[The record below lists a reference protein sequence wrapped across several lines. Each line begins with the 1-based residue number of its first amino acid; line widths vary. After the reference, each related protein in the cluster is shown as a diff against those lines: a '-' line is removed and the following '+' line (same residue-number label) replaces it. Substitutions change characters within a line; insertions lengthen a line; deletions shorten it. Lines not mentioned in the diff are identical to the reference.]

1 MMLMLRRKHRITVRS
16 NTNTKIKNQKSKIR
30 KAVPISGR
38 LFRFFFRTSTLKKS
52 VLKKVVPISL
62 SIFSGLL
69 LFVAWPVSPLTFL
82 IFFGFVP
89 LLFIAEQVEK
99 KSSFFWYTFLSLLIW
114 NASTTWWIWNST
126 DIGSVAAI
134 IANSLLMCIPWVGF
148 FAVKKRSGKLVGYF
162 ALVSFWM
169 LFEYIHL
176 NWQLSWPWLTLGNV
190 FATHPEWIQWYEYTG
205 VSGGS
210 FWVLI
215 SNILVFDIIQSIR
228 MKDALSKMLLK
239 FLALMLLPLL
249 FSFFNL
255 FYLIKHTFNS
265 VAQSNVV
272 IVQPNIDPFQKF
284 EASNAAQQI
293 ATLINLSEK
302 QIDTFTKLVIWPETA
317 LSVVEWQNNIRNN
330 LYYQPVFDFVNR
342 HPEISLVSGIETLK
356 SYNRADESPTAS
368 KREDGV
374 YVDAFNAAIMI
385 KANQPLQFY
394 NKSKLVPGVES
405 LPTFL
410 KFMGPIFEKF
420 GGSSGGYGKSDSS
433 SVFHAE
439 NSPYFAAPIIC
450 YESIYGEY
458 VASYVAKG
466 ANILTILT
474 NDGWWGNTPG
484 HKQHLAYAR
493 LRAIENRRWVARS
506 ANTGISAVIDDKG
519 NILQTKPWDQAA
531 SFKYPIPYSEELTFY
546 TKYGDW
552 LYKAVSFLAILL
564 LGWNLFLVLKQKNV
578 F

>member
-1 MMLMLRRKHRITVRS
+1 MK
-16 NTNTKIKNQKSKIR
+16 KII
-30 KAVPISGR
+30 P
-38 LFRFFFRTSTLKKS
+38 L
-52 VLKKVVPISL
+52 SL
-62 SIFSGLL
+62 SIFSGIL
-69 LFVAWPVSPLTFL
+69 LFAAWPVSPLTFL

-89 LLFIAEQVEK
+89 LLFIADGIEK
-99 KSSFFWYTFLSLLIW
+99 KTSFFWYSFIALLIW

-134 IANSLLMCIPWVGF
+134 IANSLLMCLPWIGF
-148 FAVKKRSGKLVGYF
+148 FAVKKRSGNLVGYF
-162 ALVSFWM
+162 ALISFWM

-190 FATHPEWIQWYEYTG
+190 FASHPEWIQWYEFTG
-205 VSGGS
+205 VSGGT

-215 SNILVFDIIQSIR
+215 SNILIFETIRSIR
-228 MKDALSKMLLK
+228 SKAPLSRILIKFISLLI
-239 FLALMLLPLL
+239 LPLL

-255 FYLIKHTFNS
+255 FYLLKHTFNS
-265 VAQSNVV
+265 VAQNNVV

-284 EASNAAQQI
+284 DATNTAKQI
-293 ATLINLSEK
+293 SILINLSEK
-302 QIDTFTKLVIWPETA
+302 QIDTATKLVIWPETA
-317 LSVVEWQNNIRNN
+317 MSAVEWQNNIANN
-330 LYYQPVFDFVNR
+330 VYYQPVFDFIKR
-342 HPEISLVSGIETLK
+342 HPNLCLVSGIETLK
-356 SYNRADESPTAS
+356 AYSKSEATPTAS

-374 YVDAFNAAIMI
+374 YVDAFNAAVMM
-385 KANQPLQFY
+385 KVNEPLQFY

-410 KFMGPIFEKF
+410 KFMGPVFEKF

-433 SVFHAE
+433 FIFHSD
-439 NSPYFAAPIIC
+439 NNPYFIAPIIC

-458 VASYVAKG
+458 VSTYVAKG

-484 HKQHLAYAR
+484 HKQHLDYAR

-519 NILQTKPWDQAA
+519 NILETKPWDQAA
-531 SFKYPIPYSEELTFY
+531 SFKYPIPYFDDLTFY
-546 TKYGDW
+546 TLYGDL
-552 LYKAVSFLAILL
+552 LYKAMSFLAVMLI
-564 LGWNLFLVLKQKNV
+564 GWNLFLVLKQKNIL
-578 F
+578 

>member
-1 MMLMLRRKHRITVRS
+1 MK
-16 NTNTKIKNQKSKIR
+16 KI
-30 KAVPISGR
+30 IS
-38 LFRFFFRTSTLKKS
+38 L
-52 VLKKVVPISL
+52 SL
-62 SIFSGLL
+62 SIFSGVL
-69 LFVAWPVSPLTFL
+69 LFAAWPVSPLTFL

-89 LLFIAEQVEK
+89 LLFIAESIEK
-99 KSSFFWYTFLSLLIW
+99 KTRFFWHVFLGILIW

-148 FAVKKRSGKLVGYF
+148 FAVKKRSGKLMGYA
-162 ALVSFWM
+162 ALISFWM

-176 NWQLSWPWLTLGNV
+176 NWQLSWPWLSLGNV
-190 FATHPEWIQWYEYTG
+190 FAEHPEWIQWYEYTG
-205 VSGGS
+205 VSGGT

-228 MKDALSKMLLK
+228 SKNPLSKTLIK
-239 FLALMLLPLL
+239 FVLFLLLPLL

-255 FYLIKHTFNS
+255 FYLLKHTFNS
-265 VAQSNVV
+265 VAQNNVV

-284 EASNAAQQI
+284 DASNAAKQI
-293 ATLINLSEK
+293 TILINLSEK
-302 QIDTFTKLVIWPETA
+302 QIDTATKLVIWPETA
-317 LSVVEWQNNIRNN
+317 LSVVEWQNNVRNN
-330 LYYQPVFDFVNR
+330 IFYQPVFDFVNR

-356 SYNRADESPTAS
+356 SYSSSEATATAS

-374 YVDAFNAAIMI
+374 YVDAFNTAVLI

-420 GGSSGGYGKSDSS
+420 GGSSNGYGKSDASF
-433 SVFHAE
+433 VFHSD
-439 NSPYFAAPIIC
+439 NSPYFVAPIIC

-493 LRAIENRRWVARS
+493 IRAIENRRWVARS

-519 NILQTKPWDQAA
+519 NILETRPWDQAA

-546 TKYGDW
+546 TRFGDW
-552 LYKAVSFLAILL
+552 LYKVVSFFALL
-564 LGWNLFLVLKQKNV
+564 ILGWQFFLVLKQKN
-578 F
+578 FF